1 MDPPQLNNYTKK
13 SIATN
18 APRDIIGIILR
29 HIFSL
34 ACFHLYIFIYSI
46 ATNVKGTVKWFHRVR
61 GFGFITRDDTSEDV
75 FVHYTSLKP
84 TSISLTRSKSRL
96 NLMDKEKVQ
105 FDVVKSIKHTNI

>member
-18 APRDIIGIILR
+18 APRDIIGIILDL
-29 HIFSL
+29 IL
-34 ACFHLYIFIYSI
+34 IILVYLIFIYLI

-105 FDVVKSIKHTNI
+105 FDVVKSKHK